1 MISYI
6 LYRDKAII
14 LNSVS
19 CFSFSPSFRYNPS
32 QAGKA
37 AFPRGRICNYSAY
50 SLHSLRR
57 SRRIRRNTSCRPCTP
72 HYRPISLSRVSR
84 RFPVTVSPL
93 SGSLGVGFLALQTA
107 IDFLLDLALREFLP
121 ALWADF
127 RNAMRGF
134 HVLRIGLNRW
144 VVSVH
149 CHVLAIARP
158 GRWAW
163 GHRVR

>member
-1 MISYI
+1 M

-19 CFSFSPSFRYNPS
+19 CFSFLPSFRCNPS

-37 AFPRGRICNYSAY
+37 AFPRGRICNCSTGC
-50 SLHSLRR
+50 LHNIRR
-57 SRRIRRNTSCRPCTP
+57 SSRTRRNTSCRPCTP

-93 SGSLGVGFLALQTA
+93 SGSLSVGFLALQTA

-121 ALWADF
+121 ALGADLN
-127 RNAMRGF
+127 NALCGF

-144 VVSVH
+144 VVSRALP
-149 CHVLAIARP
+149 CTSRSSSRP
-158 GRWAW
+158 SGRLWST
-163 GHRVR
+163 G